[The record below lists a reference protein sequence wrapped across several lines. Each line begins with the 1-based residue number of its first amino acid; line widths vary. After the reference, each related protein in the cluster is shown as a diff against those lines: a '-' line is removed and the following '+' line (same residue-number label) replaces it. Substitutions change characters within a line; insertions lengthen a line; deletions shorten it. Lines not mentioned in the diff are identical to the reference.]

1 MATTVRRSSDMSAD
15 NVKFR
20 GTSLSFTAVAGAA
33 TNGDHKL
40 TDGRLFDGLGLL
52 VKDAAWGDS
61 VRLQVVD
68 VDNILGYG
76 AGLVLDEFATTWL
89 INPQAYDQGYW
100 RLEYSAEIPANLYI
114 RVIYN
119 SVGGANVG
127 VGANLFLHKYLT

>member
-1 MATTVRRSSDMSAD
+1 MATSIRRSSDMSAD

-20 GTSLSFTAVAGAA
+20 GTSLSFTAAAGTT
-33 TNGDHKL
+33 TNGDHKI
-40 TDGRLFDGLGLL
+40 TEGRLLDGVGLL

-61 VRLQVVD
+61 IRLQIVD

-76 AGLVLDEFATTWL
+76 AGVVLDEFATTWL
-89 INPQAYDQGYW
+89 IDPQAYNQGFW

-119 SVGGANVG
+119 SVGGTNVS